1 MKFWISWAIGAL
13 VSAACV
19 YFFVI
24 GLIDGS
30 VSSFNAGLWLLM
42 LATCAGVMGGSYLL
56 KARGRT
62 TLALLLSL
70 VLSVPGLLFGLF
82 MLMILLTNPRWN

>member
-1 MKFWISWAIGAL
+1 MTFWISWGIGAL

-19 YFFVI
+19 YFFAI
-24 GLIDGS
+24 GLADGS
-30 VSSFNAGLWLLM
+30 VSSFNGGLWFVM
-42 LATCAGVMGGSYLL
+42 LATCAGVMGGSYML

-62 TLALLLSL
+62 GLALLLSL

-82 MLMILLTNPRWN
+82 MLIILITNPRWN

>member
-1 MKFWISWAIGAL
+1 MKFWISWGVGAL

-30 VSSFNAGLWLLM
+30 VSSFNGGLWLAM
-42 LATCAGVMGGSYLL
+42 LATCGGVMAGSFLL
-56 KARGRT
+56 KQRGRPG
-62 TLALLLSL
+62 LALLLSL
-70 VLSVPGLLFGLF
+70 VLSIPGLLFGLF
-82 MLMILLTNPRWN
+82 VLMLLLTNPRWN